1 LCIHVCGVILQHS
14 ILVVL
19 TNSGVPM
26 VVAYSDHGS
35 VIMKMTAEMVQMSW
49 IVVIHHVPRKTS
61 HVLTIVVYPCHR
73 QVPPFV
79 QKFYTLQV
87 YLFIDFIKKVLEGI
101 RRYLF

>member
-1 LCIHVCGVILQHS
+1 MWCYLQHS

-26 VVAYSDHGS
+26 VDAYSDLGS
-35 VIMKMTAEMVQMSW
+35 VITKMTAEMGQMSW
-49 IVVIHHVPRKTS
+49 IVIIHHAPRKTS

-79 QKFYTLQV
+79 QKFYPLQV
-87 YLFIDFIKKVLEGI
+87 YLFVDFIKKVLEGVQ
-101 RRYLF
+101 RYLF